1 MAMLLI
7 CRLQGK
13 RKLVGVQ
20 PYQRDWDTLLQY
32 WRKST
37 SRYVRFEVLLIV
49 SLKITV
55 FWNVTCCFIDECQ
68 HLGGTYYLPSSVL
81 DKEAA
86 GSLKHRYLSAKLC
99 VITFQK
105 TAVAT
110 ASASHMFCML
120 SICCRTTDWS
130 RSVKKFSHCRH
141 L

>member
-1 MAMLLI
+1 LRSCRQLVAMPLI

-68 HLGGTYYLPSSVL
+68 HLGRTYYLPSSVL
-81 DKEAA
+81 NKEAA

-110 ASASHMFCML
+110 ASASHVL
-120 SICCRTTDWS
+120 YA
-130 RSVKKFSHCRH
+130 KY
-141 L
+141 LL